1 MSGSARPK
9 LPFSRIFPRDSYFSV
24 HFMSA
29 NMIHC
34 SERCNSLDTEI
45 RSPEL
50 NISDFYVNMS
60 IIYEHCTE
68 IEALTFH
75 LLRVFLKKV
84 NDIQMDGDNLHTY
97 IRRLREGAGLSQG
110 AMADELDIGRTTYI
124 NFETGRTKP
133 FSRCMSLF
141 AGFFGKSESDLIVE
155 SLGPGHGDGLL
166 EQVSGDAEKI
176 RRTLV
181 DDYERKLSV
190 LMDERDALRK
200 RLENNEKII
209 KTLTETNAYLISQLS
224 KND

>member
-1 MSGSARPK
+1 
-9 LPFSRIFPRDSYFSV
+9 
-24 HFMSA
+24 
-29 NMIHC
+29 
-34 SERCNSLDTEI
+34 
-45 RSPEL
+45 
-50 NISDFYVNMS
+50 
-60 IIYEHCTE
+60 
-68 IEALTFH
+68 
-75 LLRVFLKKV
+75 
-84 NDIQMDGDNLHTY
+84 MDGDNLHTY
-97 IRRLREGAGLSQG
+97 IRRLREGTGLSQG

-124 NFETGRTKP
+124 NFETGRTRP
-133 FSRCMSLF
+133 FSRCKSLF

-166 EQVSGDAEKI
+166 EQASGDAEKV

>member
-1 MSGSARPK
+1 
-9 LPFSRIFPRDSYFSV
+9 
-24 HFMSA
+24 
-29 NMIHC
+29 
-34 SERCNSLDTEI
+34 
-45 RSPEL
+45 
-50 NISDFYVNMS
+50 
-60 IIYEHCTE
+60 
-68 IEALTFH
+68 
-75 LLRVFLKKV
+75 
-84 NDIQMDGDNLHTY
+84 
-97 IRRLREGAGLSQG
+97 
-110 AMADELDIGRTTYI
+110 
-124 NFETGRTKP
+124 
-133 FSRCMSLF
+133 MSLF

-181 DDYERKLSV
+181 DDYERKLSA